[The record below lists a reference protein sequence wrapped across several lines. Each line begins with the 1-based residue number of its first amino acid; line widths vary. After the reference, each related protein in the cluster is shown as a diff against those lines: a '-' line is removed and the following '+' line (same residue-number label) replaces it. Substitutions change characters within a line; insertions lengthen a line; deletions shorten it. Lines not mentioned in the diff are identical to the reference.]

1 MTDICCPAG
10 SARPGVLRR
19 GIDHFW
25 WAAELIKP
33 GGDRWETTGQDPP
46 QLQMLSGSDEPAA
59 RPDRAA
65 RPPPTPPTAP
75 SEGVHRQGP
84 GGRPAG
90 SWVGPLRSRSVR
102 AFGGW
107 CHAAGRK
114 PLSQSYT
121 SWCNQPT
128 ARDRSLKRRDHPK
141 KARSRARSSLT
152 WGFAAPQ
159 IPPYPLNTPPRST
172 PSGYCSTRK
181 VRARVVRQ
189 TRVVLLVSHLGV
201 SIPIEFLYLVAAALR
216 QESPAIWS
224 ANVAAQTVR
233 LTVRLSGTWGLEDA
247 A

>member
-1 MTDICCPAG
+1 
-10 SARPGVLRR
+10 
-19 GIDHFW
+19 
-25 WAAELIKP
+25 
-33 GGDRWETTGQDPP
+33 
-46 QLQMLSGSDEPAA
+46 MLSGSDEPAA

-65 RPPPTPPTAP
+65 RPPPTPPTAC

-107 CHAAGRK
+107 RHAAGRK

-121 SWCNQPT
+121 SWCSQPT
-128 ARDRSLKRRDHPK
+128 ARDRSLKGAITRK

-189 TRVVLLVSHLGV
+189 TRVVLLVSHLGGFH
-201 SIPIEFLYLVAAALR
+201 SDRIPVLGCCSPPIGEPRYLVGER
-216 QESPAIWS
+216 
-224 ANVAAQTVR
+224 
-233 LTVRLSGTWGLEDA
+233 SGPDRATNRASVWDLGS
-247 A
+247 